1 MMIPK
6 EKIEEVKDRASIV
19 QVISEYLP
27 LQKRGHNHIGLC
39 PFHSEKT
46 PSFTVSDE
54 KKIFHCFGCGETGSV
69 ITFVMK
75 KEGVAFP
82 EAVRNLAKRYGVIIP
97 EARPGGGADPRDL
110 LYLALKAS
118 TGYFSDEFKGVG
130 GKTAVSYLAKRGF
143 AGAEVVNRFGLG
155 FAPDRWDG
163 LTNYLRKKGVHLESA
178 EKAGVIV
185 KKEKGYYDR
194 FRGRLIFPIADARGR
209 IIGFGGRTIGSGEPK
224 YLNSPET
231 PVFKKGENLYGL
243 FQAKQ
248 NIISEGSVIVV
259 EGYFD
264 LIALHNHGFK
274 NSVATMGTAL
284 TAEHLRLL
292 KGLAPLIYVL
302 FDSDEAGKKAAV
314 RSLEL
319 FLDGEVPCRAVL
331 LPSCKDPD
339 EFLSREGPGAMKE
352 AISKAAP
359 LMEFCLNEFRKKT
372 DISTPEGKSG
382 YLNRAIEYISR
393 VKNVAERDHYA
404 AFAAASLGIPVSS
417 VYEALKNAQKT
428 GVAGA
433 AVKGAIQARSSNN
446 LKELTI
452 LKVIL
457 KFPELYNDKVEAGI
471 EAFSDPLLKE
481 AGQTIA
487 KRLREGRGLDAGALI
502 EAAGTEE
509 VRKSIAGLLF
519 KDDDGFIEAPER
531 MLEDSL
537 KRLLNKGKIK
547 TTTEEMIRKLEETGR
562 TEVARDI
569 KKRVETVRKERH

>member
-6 EKIEEVKDRASIV
+6 EKIEEVKDRAGIV

-75 KEGVAFP
+75 KEGIAFP
-82 EAVRNLAKRYGVIIP
+82 EAVRSLAKRYGVMIP
-97 EARPGGGADPRDL
+97 DARQGGAPDPRDL

-118 TGYFSDEFKGVG
+118 AGYFLNEFKGAG
-130 GKTAVSYLAKRGF
+130 GKAALSYLEKRGYS
-143 AGAEVVNRFGLG
+143 GAEVINGFGLG
-155 FAPDRWDG
+155 FAPERWEG

-178 EKAGVIV
+178 EKAGVII

-194 FRGRLIFPIADARGR
+194 FRGRLIFPITDARGR
-209 IIGFGGRTIGSGEPK
+209 IIGFGGRTLGSGEPK

-248 NIISEGSVIVV
+248 NIISAGSVIVV

-264 LIALHNHGFK
+264 LIALHSHGFK

-284 TAEHLRLL
+284 TAEHLKLL
-292 KGLAPLIYVL
+292 KGLAPLVYVL
-302 FDSDEAGKKAAV
+302 FDSDEAGKKAAA
-314 RSLEL
+314 RSLDI
-319 FLDGEVPCRAVL
+319 FLEGEVPCRAVL
-331 LPSCKDPD
+331 LPVGKDPD
-339 EFLSREGPGAMKE
+339 EFLSKEGPGAMKE
-352 AISKAAP
+352 ALSKAAP
-359 LMEFCLNEFRKKT
+359 LVEFCLNEFRKKT
-372 DISTPEGKSG
+372 DISRPEGKSA
-382 YLNRAIEYISR
+382 YLNKALEYITR

-404 AFAAASLGIPVSS
+404 AFAAATLGIPVSS
-417 VYEALKNAQKT
+417 VYEALKNTQKP
-428 GVAGA
+428 GMAA
-433 AVKGAIQARSSNN
+433 SAVKGAIQARSSNN

-457 KFPELYNDKVEAGI
+457 KFPELYDDKIEAGI

-481 AGQTIA
+481 AGRTIA
-487 KRLREGRGLDAGALI
+487 KWLREGKRLDAEALI

-509 VRKSIAGLLF
+509 VRNSIAGLLF
-519 KDDDGFIEAPER
+519 KEDDGFIEAPEK

-569 KKRVETVRKERH
+569 KKRVETARKERH